1 MKNHITLLAK
11 LALLIPLTSSVI
23 AGNEATPDFFEL
35 VPGQEY
41 PLSIP
46 EEKKKHFLP
55 YAYLKHE
62 LPNLTNVPIGS
73 GYWVNVNKQNNRISH
88 LTLEAPIQDQSQ
100 CEDARQ
106 QLLGTLYQEGF
117 EAAKPTR
124 VFFDRVAKKGKLA
137 ARLSCS
143 LGAIPAS
150 APSRKLPPKVRL
162 TITTLEEHEQFEE
175 TMRQVRH

>member
-1 MKNHITLLAK
+1 MKNHITLLTK
-11 LALLIPLTSSVI
+11 MALLIPLMSSVV
-23 AGNEATPDFFEL
+23 AGNQATPDFFEL

-46 EEKKKHFLP
+46 EAKKTHFLP
-55 YAYLKHE
+55 YAYLKRE
-62 LPNLTNVPIGS
+62 LPNSTKVPVGAE
-73 GYWVNVNKQNNRISH
+73 YWINVNKQTNRISH
-88 LTLEAPIQDQSQ
+88 STLETPIQDRTQ

-124 VFFDRVAKKGKLA
+124 VFFDRVATKGKLV
-137 ARLSCS
+137 ARFSCS
-143 LGAIPAS
+143 MGAVPAS
-150 APSRKLPPKVRL
+150 APSRRLPPKVRL

-175 TMRQVRH
+175 AMRQVRH